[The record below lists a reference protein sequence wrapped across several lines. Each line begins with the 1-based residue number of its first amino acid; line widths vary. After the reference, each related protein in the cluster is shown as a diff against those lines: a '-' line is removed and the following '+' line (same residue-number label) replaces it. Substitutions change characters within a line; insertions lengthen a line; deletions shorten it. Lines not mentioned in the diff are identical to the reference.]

1 MKCELKKIEE
11 LSGKRTSVYSVFI
24 DDSQLSLFDVFIE
37 ENKRLHLSEIKDI
50 VQRLK
55 TIGTKTGAREQFFK
69 LHEGNPG
76 DGVCA
81 LFDLPDK
88 NLRLYCIRYNSQ
100 IIILGGGGIKLVRA
114 LQNDNKL
121 TKENYLLR
129 ELSKQITE
137 KIKEK
142 DIRFT
147 IDGNDFEGDFS
158 FNLNIDQ

>member
-24 DDSQLSLFDVFIE
+24 DDSQFSLFEVFIE

-88 NLRLYCIRYNSQ
+88 NLRLYCIRYNTQ

-114 LQNDNKL
+114 LQNDSKL

-137 KIKEK
+137 RIKEK

>member
-11 LSGKRTSVYSVFI
+11 LSGKRTSIYSILI
-24 DDSQLSLFDVFIE
+24 DNSEQTLFDIFIE
-37 ENKRLHLSEIKDI
+37 ENKSSHLSEIKNI

-69 LHEGNPG
+69 LHEGCPG

-81 LFDLPDK
+81 LFDLPEK
-88 NLRLYCIRYNSQ
+88 NLRLYCIRYNTQ
-100 IIILGGGGIKLVRA
+100 IIIIGGGGIKHVRA
-114 LQNDNKL
+114 LQHDSKL

-137 KIKEK
+137 RIKEK
-142 DIRFT
+142 DIRFI
-147 IDGNDFEGDFS
+147 IDGNDFEGDFE
-158 FNLNIDQ
+158 FNLHID

>member
-24 DDSQLSLFDVFIE
+24 DDSQFSLFEVFIE

-88 NLRLYCIRYNSQ
+88 NLRLYCIRYNTQ

-158 FNLNIDQ
+158 FNLNID

>member
-1 MKCELKKIEE
+1 MKCELTKIEE
-11 LSGKRTSVYSVFI
+11 LSGKRASVYSVLI
-24 DDSQLSLFDVFIE
+24 EDYEQTLFDIFIE
-37 ENKRLHLSEIKDI
+37 ENKRLHLSEIQDI

-81 LFDLPDK
+81 LFDLPEK
-88 NLRLYCIRYNSQ
+88 NLRLYCIRYSTQ
-100 IIILGGGGIKLVRA
+100 IIILGGGGIKFVRA
-114 LQNDNKL
+114 LQNNSKL

-137 KIKEK
+137 RIKEK

-147 IDGNDFEGDFS
+147 IDGNDFEGDFV
-158 FNLNIDQ
+158 FDL

>member
-11 LSGKRTSVYSVFI
+11 LSGKRTSIYSVLI
-24 DDSQLSLFDVFIE
+24 EDYEQTLFDIFIE
-37 ENKRLHLSEIKDI
+37 ENRRSHLSEIKDI

-76 DGVCA
+76 DGICA
-81 LFDLPDK
+81 LFDLPEK
-88 NLRLYCIRYNSQ
+88 NLRLYCIRYNTQ
-100 IIILGGGGIKLVRA
+100 IIMGGGGIKFVRA
-114 LQNDNKL
+114 LQQDSKL

-129 ELSKQITE
+129 ELSKQITGR
-137 KIKEK
+137 IKEK
-142 DIRFT
+142 DIRFSE
-147 IDGNDFEGDFS
+147 DGNDFEGDFA

>member
-114 LQNDNKL
+114 LQNDSKL

>member
-24 DDSQLSLFDVFIE
+24 DDSQLSLFEVFIE

-55 TIGTKTGAREQFFK
+55 TIGTKTGAREQYFK

-88 NLRLYCIRYNSQ
+88 NLRLYCIRYNTQ

-158 FNLNIDQ
+158 FNLNID

>member
-24 DDSQLSLFDVFIE
+24 DDSQLSLFEVFIE

-114 LQNDNKL
+114 LQNDSKL

-158 FNLNIDQ
+158 FNLNID

>member
-1 MKCELKKIEE
+1 M
-11 LSGKRTSVYSVFI
+11 
-24 DDSQLSLFDVFIE
+24 
-37 ENKRLHLSEIKDI
+37 

-88 NLRLYCIRYNSQ
+88 NLRLYCIRYNTQ

-114 LQNDNKL
+114 FQQDSKL

-137 KIKEK
+137 RIKEK
-142 DIRFT
+142 DIRFSK
-147 IDGNDFEGDFS
+147 DGNDFEGDFA
-158 FNLNIDQ
+158 FNLNINQ

>member
-24 DDSQLSLFDVFIE
+24 DDSQFSLFEVFIE

-88 NLRLYCIRYNSQ
+88 NLRLYCIRYNTQ

-114 LQNDNKL
+114 LQNDSKL

-158 FNLNIDQ
+158 FNLNID